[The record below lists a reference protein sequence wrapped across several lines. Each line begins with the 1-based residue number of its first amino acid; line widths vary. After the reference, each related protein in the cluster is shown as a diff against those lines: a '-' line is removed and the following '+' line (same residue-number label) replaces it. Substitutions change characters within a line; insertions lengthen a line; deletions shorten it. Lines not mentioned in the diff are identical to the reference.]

1 MGHEKVASQVVE
13 VGEVGEV
20 VGVGHDK
27 VVSQVVEVGEV
38 AGVVEEQPKSWRKQ
52 HLAQ

>member
-1 MGHEKVASQVVE
+1 MDHEKVASQVV
-13 VGEVGEV
+13 EVGEV

-27 VVSQVVEVGEV
+27 VVSQVVVVGEV
-38 AGVVEEQPKSWRKQ
+38 VGVVEEQPKSWRKQ